1 MILGYARVSTIDQN
15 HRLQIDA
22 LKEAEC
28 ARIYEETASGARVDR
43 PELMRLLDN
52 MRAGD
57 ELVVWKLDRLARSTR
72 QLIETIELLRTRDI
86 AFRCLTQDFNTS
98 TSSGRLVFTLFAALA
113 EFERDLIRERT
124 LAGLASARAQGIFGG
139 RPSSMNEDQIAMARQ
154 LLADGE
160 NWDTVRARF
169 GVSRSTFYAAGFRKH
184 LPTLHPSSLAAN
196 AAGVSE

>member
-1 MILGYARVSTIDQN
+1 MLLGYARVSTIDQN

-22 LKEAEC
+22 LREAKC
-28 ARIYEETASGARVDR
+28 ARIYEETASGARTDR

-139 RPSSMNEDQIAMARQ
+139 RPAAMNEDQIAMARQ
-154 LLADGE
+154 LLAGGE

-169 GVSRSTFYAAGFRKH
+169 DVSRSTFYAAGFRKH
-184 LPTLHPSSLAAN
+184 PLTLQSSSSAVKVS
-196 AAGVSE
+196 GVSE